1 MICDFCGK
9 VREEKSKRWV
19 NNEIG
24 EEYKIC
30 SVCVEKIKN
39 NSFKE

>member
-9 VREEKSKRWV
+9 IREEKPKVWT
-19 NNEIG
+19 NHELG

-30 SVCVEKIKN
+30 SDCIDKIKN